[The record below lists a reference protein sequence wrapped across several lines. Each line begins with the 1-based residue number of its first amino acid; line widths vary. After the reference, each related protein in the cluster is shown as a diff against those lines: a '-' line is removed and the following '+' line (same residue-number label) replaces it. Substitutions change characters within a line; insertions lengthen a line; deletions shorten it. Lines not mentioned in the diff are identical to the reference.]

1 MSERDDG
8 RSNGD
13 DRGTSPGDDPLGN
26 DAPGDD
32 PLGDLARRVRER
44 RDRGTDAG
52 DDGDSGRPKSGS
64 VDSEHDD
71 GGDAFAD
78 RADAEDSRP
87 AGSEADDVDAL
98 FEEMNVAE
106 VDPDRVWES
115 VLDEDDDPLRDAS
128 DPGATGD
135 ADPGPGSGD
144 ASDDADN
151 PDDGDDADDGHL
163 VRKRAYCESCEY
175 FTAPPEVACTYD
187 GGEIVEVVD
196 SDRFRVRNCPVVAG
210 RIDTDGVA
218 LSDGD
223 VSVDDI
229 E

>member
-13 DRGTSPGDDPLGN
+13 ARGTSPGDDPS
-26 DAPGDD
+26 GDE

-44 RDRGTDAG
+44 RERGTDADGDDG
-52 DDGDSGRPKSGS
+52 DDGDSGR
-64 VDSEHDD
+64 SEAGGADLEHGDR
-71 GGDAFAD
+71 GDAFAD
-78 RADAEDSRP
+78 REDLEAPRP
-87 AGSEADDVDAL
+87 DGREADGDVEAL

-115 VLDEDDDPLRDAS
+115 VLDEADDESLGDVDDPAATSDA
-128 DPGATGD
+128 
-135 ADPGPGSGD
+135 GPGSGIEG
-144 ASDDADN
+144 
-151 PDDGDDADDGHL
+151 PPDDADDGDEGHL
-163 VRKRAYCESCEY
+163 VRKRAYCESCQY

-196 SDRFRVRNCPVVAG
+196 SERFRVRNCPVVAG

-218 LSDGD
+218 LGDGD

>member
-8 RSNGD
+8 RSSGD
-13 DRGTSPGDDPLGN
+13 DRGTSPGGDPLG
-26 DAPGDD
+26 DE

-44 RDRGTDAG
+44 RERGADAG
-52 DDGDSGRPKSGS
+52 GDGGTSDRPEDGGI
-64 VDSEHDD
+64 DSEH
-71 GGDAFAD
+71 GDQGDTFAD
-78 RADAEDSRP
+78 RAGVEDLRSVGSDPDDAE
-87 AGSEADDVDAL
+87 AL

-115 VLDEDDDPLRDAS
+115 VLDEADDASLRDVSGSGATDEV
-128 DPGATGD
+128 DPGSELEEA
-135 ADPGPGSGD
+135 
-144 ASDDADN
+144 
-151 PDDGDDADDGHL
+151 PDDTDDVDDGADESHL
-163 VRKRAYCESCEY
+163 VRKRAYCESCQY

-218 LSDGD
+218 LGDDSPSTTSSD
-223 VSVDDI
+223 
-229 E
+229 